1 MSSTCRF
8 RGVLPLA
15 LLSIQRGGGPVL
27 LSPFP
32 PPIRPKYHSN
42 NPATTTP
49 SPSPSPPWASN
60 PAQTLPDAPINRR
73 PSLLDLHLRLDSQP
87 TDQPP
92 RALSFLIFYTALL
105 FFQPTSTTTRQRP
118 VFTAVQQKKSAWLA
132 GEPAG
137 LSQEKSACLNGPAS
151 PLLFTPSLPLRSLPL
166 GCCRPAYYSA
176 LLVALSLAQPS
187 PAQPL
192 KQSINHSLLD
202 LAPRRRLFSCTNRTG
217 LYCTSRT
224 KGDGKQPLYTSP
236 LLAKT
241 ATPFSPLALKLN

>member
-1 MSSTCRF
+1 MRPSTDGPLFLTYTCDWTVNQPTNLL
-8 RGVLPLA
+8 VLCPFSYSTLLCSA
-15 LLSIQRGGGPVL
+15 LLYFQQQLQDNVL
-27 LSPFP
+27 SLQQSSKRN
-32 PPIRPKYHSN
+32 RPGWQENQQVCPKR
-42 NPATTTP
+42 
-49 SPSPSPPWASN
+49 
-60 PAQTLPDAPINRR
+60 IG
-73 PSLLDLHLRLDSQP
+73 
-87 TDQPP
+87 
-92 RALSFLIFYTALL
+92 
-105 FFQPTSTTTRQRP
+105 
-118 VFTAVQQKKSAWLA
+118 VFERSS
-132 GEPAG
+132 E
-137 LSQEKSACLNGPAS
+137 S